1 MKVDH
6 SPKGYLSKP
15 ILFIVMSAMS
25 LWDCTTASSKTL
37 SRVGENHKLVQ
48 TRHGLFLINELDS
61 YIGRSLDYYGEWS
74 EGEVSLF
81 SKIIEKG
88 EFVLD
93 IGANIGSFTVPLSK
107 LVGVEGKVH
116 AFEAQRVL
124 SQILAANI
132 ALNELHNIHIHH
144 SVVGD
149 GKDDISVRK
158 INYGYKAN
166 YVAVSLVD
174 KNWKEIGG
182 VESVPQQQLDD
193 MFYVAGEECPS
204 FIKIDVEGMELK
216 VLRGGMKL
224 ITECQPWLY
233 VENNCIKDSKDLITF
248 IAGMGYVCHWDVNS
262 YYNTLNYEQ
271 NQTSVFPDA
280 AFSINM
286 ICYDENKDISAIK
299 ESFPDI
305 TKIDPVNER
314 FELHEYNLAMAG
326 NAKLVLKQF
335 GTNEKCVR

>member
-1 MKVDH
+1 MKVNH

-48 TRHGLFLINELDS
+48 IRHGLFLINELDR

-81 SKIIEKG
+81 SKIIEEG

-107 LVGVEGKVH
+107 LVGVECKVH
-116 AFEAQRVL
+116 AFKAQRVL

-158 INYGYKAN
+158 INYGYEAN

-193 MFYVAGEECPS
+193 MFYVAGEECLS
-204 FIKIDVEGMELK
+204 FIKI
-216 VLRGGMKL
+216 
-224 ITECQPWLY
+224 
-233 VENNCIKDSKDLITF
+233 
-248 IAGMGYVCHWDVNS
+248 
-262 YYNTLNYEQ
+262 
-271 NQTSVFPDA
+271 

-286 ICYDENKDISAIK
+286 ICYDENIDISAIN

-305 TKIDPVNER
+305 TKIDTVNER